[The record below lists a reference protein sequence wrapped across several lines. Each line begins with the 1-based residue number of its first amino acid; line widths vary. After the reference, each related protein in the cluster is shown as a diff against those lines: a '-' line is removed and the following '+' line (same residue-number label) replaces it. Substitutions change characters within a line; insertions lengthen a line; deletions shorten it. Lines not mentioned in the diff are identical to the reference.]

1 MMGYGMAKAIHS
13 MIRVLDEARSVAFY
27 DTAFGLKVAER
38 LDFETFTLIYLSNAE
53 STFEVELTINKGR
66 TDSYNLGD
74 GYGHLAVSVDD
85 VDAAHA
91 RMTSAGLQP
100 RKLVDF
106 APAGSVIA
114 RFFFIAD
121 PDGYQIE
128 VLQRGGRYL

>member
-1 MMGYGMAKAIHS
+1 MAKAIHS
-13 MIRVLDEARSVAFY
+13 MIRVLDEARSLAFY
-27 DTAFGLKVAER
+27 ETAFGLTVADR
-38 LDFETFTLIYLSNAE
+38 LDFDTFTLVYLSNPE

-66 TDSYNLGD
+66 TEPYNLGD

-85 VDAAHA
+85 VDAEHA
-91 RMTSAGLQP
+91 RMLAAGLAP

>member
-1 MMGYGMAKAIHS
+1 MAKYIHS

-27 DTAFGLKVAER
+27 QQVFGLQVAER
-38 LDFETFTLIYLSNAE
+38 LDFDTFTLVYLANGE
-53 STFEVELTINKGR
+53 SQTELELTVNKGR
-66 TDSYNLGD
+66 TDPYDLGD
-74 GYGHLAVSVDD
+74 GYGHIAFSVED
-85 VDAAHA
+85 VDALHA
-91 RMTSAGLQP
+91 RLEAEGLAP

-106 APAGSVIA
+106 APGGEVIA

>member
-1 MMGYGMAKAIHS
+1 MAKAIHS
-13 MIRVLDEARSVAFY
+13 MIRVLDEARSLAFY
-27 DTAFGLKVAER
+27 EKAFGLNVAER
-38 LDFETFTLIYLSNAE
+38 LDFETFTLVYLSNEE

-66 TDSYNLGD
+66 TEAYNLGD
-74 GYGHLAVSVDD
+74 GYGHLAVSVAD
-85 VDAAHA
+85 VDAEHA
-91 RMTSAGLQP
+91 RMTAAGLAP

>member
-1 MMGYGMAKAIHS
+1 MAKAIHS
-13 MIRVLDEARSVAFY
+13 MIRVLDEARSLAFY
-27 DTAFGLKVAER
+27 DTAFGLKVADR
-38 LDFETFTLIYLSNAE
+38 LDFDTFTLVYLANPE
-53 STFEVELTINKGR
+53 STFELELTINKGR
-66 TDSYNLGD
+66 TEAYDLGD
-74 GYGHLAVSVDD
+74 GYGHLAVSVAD
-85 VDAAHA
+85 VDAQHA
-91 RMTSAGLQP
+91 RMTAAGLAP

>member
-1 MMGYGMAKAIHS
+1 
-13 MIRVLDEARSVAFY
+13 MIRVLDEARSLAFY
-27 DTAFGLKVAER
+27 DKAFGLKVADR
-38 LDFETFTLIYLSNAE
+38 LDFENFTLVYLSNGE
-53 STFEVELTINKGR
+53 TGFELELTVNKGR
-66 TDSYNLGD
+66 TEPYDLGD

-91 RMTSAGLQP
+91 RLSEAGLSP

-106 APAGSVIA
+106 APAGEVIA

-128 VLQRGGRYL
+128 VLQRGGRFK

>member
-1 MMGYGMAKAIHS
+1 MAKAIHS
-13 MIRVLDEARSVAFY
+13 MIRVLEEARALAFY
-27 DTAFGLKVAER
+27 DTAFGLKVADR
-38 LDFETFTLIYLSNAE
+38 LDFDSFTLIYLSNPE
-53 STFEVELTINKGR
+53 STFEVELTVNKGR
-66 TDSYNLGD
+66 AEPYALGD

-85 VDAAHA
+85 VTAEHA
-91 RMTSAGLQP
+91 RMTAAGLAP

-106 APAGSVIA
+106 APAGTVIA